1 MSAQPLARC
10 SALVH
15 HPWVKPGAGTNVAH
29 SRSLYLIV
37 ARLHRDPAPHAM
49 DVADKHGLT

>member
-1 MSAQPLARC
+1 MSAQPLAPC
-10 SALVH
+10 SALAH

>member
-1 MSAQPLARC
+1 MSAQPLAPC
-10 SALVH
+10 SALAH

-37 ARLHRDPAPHAM
+37 ARLRRDPAPRAM

>member
-37 ARLHRDPAPHAM
+37 ARLHRDPEPHAM
-49 DVADKHGLT
+49 DVAHKHGLT